1 MKKAKAKEKQQRQ
14 GKREGKGHLR
24 AIRGRRLSRQ

>member
-1 MKKAKAKEKQQRQ
+1 MKKAKAKESIKKRQ

-24 AIRGRRLSRQ
+24 AIRGR